1 MPLRFCALLLALCLE
16 VCAQTSSIFIETIAG
31 AATFDKRPAKE
42 TPIIQPQAV
51 WVHPNGDLFISDG
64 NFVVRRVR
72 NGMSTI
78 VAGGGSVIDNSL
90 PIPAR
95 RASLDYPN
103 GLAGTV
109 SGDLYI
115 SDVHRNRVQRLNAD
129 GTLVTVVGKGTAGYS
144 GDGGR
149 ATFAELDDPRAL
161 ALSPSGDL
169 FIADRNN
176 GVIRKYNIPTRVI
189 TTYPGTR
196 GRFRYSGDGG
206 PAARG

>member
-1 MPLRFCALLLALCLE
+1 MQFRVSALLLALCLSAFSQDAR
-16 VCAQTSSIFIETIAG
+16 VFIETIAG
-31 AATFDKRPAKE
+31 AASFDNRPARE

-72 NGMSTI
+72 NGVATI

-95 RASLDYPN
+95 NASLDFPN

-115 SDVHRNRVQRLNAD
+115 S
-129 GTLVTVVGKGTAGYS
+129 
-144 GDGGR
+144 
-149 ATFAELDDPRAL
+149 
-161 ALSPSGDL
+161 
-169 FIADRNN
+169 
-176 GVIRKYNIPTRVI
+176 
-189 TTYPGTR
+189 
-196 GRFRYSGDGG
+196 
-206 PAARG
+206 